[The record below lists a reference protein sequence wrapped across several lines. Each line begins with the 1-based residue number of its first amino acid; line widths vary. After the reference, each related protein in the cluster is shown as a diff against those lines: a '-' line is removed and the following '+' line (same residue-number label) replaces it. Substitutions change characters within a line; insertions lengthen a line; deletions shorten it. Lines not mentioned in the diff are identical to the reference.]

1 MIAVDTNILV
11 YAYRPDYEVQH
22 ESAVA
27 ALQGLL
33 GSARSWG
40 IPWPCVH
47 EFLANVT
54 SRRIYRQPATPAAAI
69 KAVTVWLQAGNFNV
83 FGEASSHFD
92 TLRSLIENG
101 GTTGPQIHDA
111 RIAAMCLDHG
121 VSELWTADRDF
132 LKFPSL
138 RVRNPLTNPA

>member
-11 YAYRPDYEVQH
+11 YAYRPDYDTQH
-22 ESAVA
+22 EPALA

-33 GSARSWG
+33 GSARSWS

-54 SRRIYRQPATPAAAI
+54 SRRIYKQPATPAAAL
-69 KAVTVWLQAGNFNV
+69 KAVSVWMRADNFNV
-83 FGEASSHFD
+83 LGEADSHFD
-92 TLRSLIENG
+92 TLRGLMEESEVS
-101 GTTGPQIHDA
+101 GPQIYDA
-111 RIAAMCLDHG
+111 RIAAICLEHG

-138 RVRNPLTNPA
+138 RVRNPLTDPA

>member
-22 ESAVA
+22 ETALA
-27 ALQGLL
+27 ALRGLMD
-33 GSARSWG
+33 SARSWS

-54 SRRIYRQPATPAAAI
+54 SSRIYQEPAAPADAL
-69 KAVTVWLQAGNFNV
+69 KAVSAWMQTENLSVL
-83 FGEASSHFD
+83 GEASTHFD
-92 TLRSLIENG
+92 TLRGLIERG
-101 GTTGPQIHDA
+101 RVSGPQIHDA
-111 RIAAMCLDHG
+111 RIAAICLDHG

-138 RVRNPLTNPA
+138 RTRNPLVDPE